1 MFKNGKDSYLRR
13 SLMSICNWL
22 RQQFLAAQEAIGF
35 ASNFLLRQEAM
46 VYDRNYYNCE
56 FIVGKKEFSFT
67 DKSTVI

>member
-1 MFKNGKDSYLRR
+1 
-13 SLMSICNWL
+13 MSICNWL

-46 VYDRNYYNCE
+46 VYDRNYDNCE
-56 FIVGKKEFSFT
+56 FIVGKNEFSFT